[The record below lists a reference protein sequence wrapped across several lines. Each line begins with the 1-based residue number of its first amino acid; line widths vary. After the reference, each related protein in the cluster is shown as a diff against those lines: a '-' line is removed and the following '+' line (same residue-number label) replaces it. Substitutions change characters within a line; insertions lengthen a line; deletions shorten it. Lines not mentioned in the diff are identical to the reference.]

1 MSTPMSIISFHQFL
15 TFCNMNPT
23 KLFQW
28 HTEGSQLWK
37 TPARYILITC
47 HYSVEGIFPNYHR
60 RTFFFLINIVV
71 DPFMNDN
78 KNELPKNKMGKI
90 FNYIHNY
97 IYIYLDIYI
106 ITYMW
111 VCVYLMN
118 SFSPH
123 HLPPLHASGKQSL
136 TVYYSR
142 SFHVLQQIYRDTGL
156 NRLLYTAK
164 NRTTLYWCFVLALLI
179 QQHLR
184 ASFLS
189 GCSPH
194 STWFYLMKRLH
205 HCLLAYL
212 LVMDIWVSTSFPSF
226 KQRSHGCSHM

>member
-47 HYSVEGIFPNYHR
+47 HYSVEGIFPNHHR

-78 KNELPKNKMGKI
+78 KNQLPKNKMGKI
-90 FNYIHNY
+90 YNYIHNY

-111 VCVYLMN
+111 VYVYLN
-118 SFSPH
+118 THIYELDNKLTITLASCCEVSKHVFSISVPV
-123 HLPPLHASGKQSL
+123 SL
-136 TVYYSR
+136 
-142 SFHVLQQIYRDTGL
+142 
-156 NRLLYTAK
+156 
-164 NRTTLYWCFVLALLI
+164 
-179 QQHLR
+179 
-184 ASFLS
+184 
-189 GCSPH
+189 
-194 STWFYLMKRLH
+194 
-205 HCLLAYL
+205 
-212 LVMDIWVSTSFPSF
+212 WVAVSMT
-226 KQRSHGCSHM
+226 HT